1 MCGSCYLAHLYLVGK
16 MDKRDVYTNHLQ
28 RSKHP
33 PHSQSAELPDP
44 MVAFSIFASVTITR
58 TGMFTTLS
66 EGLEFI
72 ARFLK
77 GFMIGFAIATG
88 VSLLI
93 LPITSRGNVF
103 HDIKEYLASVG
114 DVLQARISFAD
125 AGTVTGLLTGR
136 GLLRRARTAMDTR
149 HSQGKTDLQSKQK
162 QLQ

>member
-16 MDKRDVYTNHLQ
+16 MDLMSILTISRGANSL
-28 RSKHP
+28 RALNP
-33 PHSQSAELPDP
+33 AELPDP

-58 TGMFTTLS
+58 TGVFTTLS

-72 ARFLK
+72 ARLLK
-77 GFMIGFAIATG
+77 GFMIGSAIATG

-103 HDIKEYLASVG
+103 HGIKEYRASVEG
-114 DVLQARISFAD
+114 VLQAQISFAD

-136 GLLRRARTAMDTR
+136 GLLRRARTAMDTW
-149 HSQGKTDLQSKQK
+149 HSQGETDLQS
-162 QLQ
+162 